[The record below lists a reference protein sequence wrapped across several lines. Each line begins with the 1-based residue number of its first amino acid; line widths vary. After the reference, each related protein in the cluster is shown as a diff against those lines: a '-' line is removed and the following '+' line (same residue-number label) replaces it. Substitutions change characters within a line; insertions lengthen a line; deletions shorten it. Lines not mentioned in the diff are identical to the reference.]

1 MFFWGP
7 PHFIDI
13 WRLAVGL
20 LQAHKEANDRI
31 KICWWLS
38 EGVTPGTTGGNPRFL
53 HIFTGGQEG
62 PYSHIFVYISHWLL
76 PEKQLLGKNVL
87 DPIFDMGLIS
97 KKNPPTNNQ
106 PCHESGVGRLH
117 SCKHGGFSG
126 YMLLWGAVCFIIKP
140 VKILGS
146 SSLVFPWAKAGNLKW
161 ASFFWF
167 IIVIDV
173 KNINLFYP
181 NHGGGMFTSPNSFW
195 GRPSSPEAMTICRS
209 TTCTWGCPIRRAP
222 LQEFMSCWNGKWIPL
237 NNERTHRFHRCCWTH
252 GFADWCFL
260 GLGSQILGVC
270 VEGWHFWNHR
280 RAYLSLVRITSQRPR
295 YQGGSSEIRWDQL
308 WWR

>member
-38 EGVTPGTTGGNPRFL
+38 EGVTPGTTGGNPRSL

-62 PYSHIFVYISHWLL
+62 PYSHIFVYMSHWLL

-87 DPIFDMGLIS
+87 DPRFDMGLIS

-106 PCHESGVGRLH
+106 PS
-117 SCKHGGFSG
+117 
-126 YMLLWGAVCFIIKP
+126 
-140 VKILGS
+140 
-146 SSLVFPWAKAGNLKW
+146 GNLKW
-161 ASFFWF
+161 ASFCWF

-173 KNINLFYP
+173 KHINLFYS

-195 GRPSSPEAMTICRS
+195 GQPSSPEAMTICRS

-222 LQEFMSCWNGKWIPL
+222 LQEFMGCWNGKWIPL
-237 NNERTHRFHRCCWTH
+237 NNERAHRFHRCCWTH